1 MHPRFVLFL
10 TKHFSWAHP
19 LHSSAFTQNNP
30 CIQLYTSVIQG
41 HFILKP
47 ELFCKRNSSSTAF
60 TWEQF
65 EYKSYTNLQGKKEQD
80 RLGSSC
86 LSLLITTERILAQ
99 PGKKK
104 SCTKQTAFLWFSCF
118 LSSKPP
124 SQTPFVIKCAMA
136 LLPSMWRK
144 GFFLGHS

>member
-1 MHPRFVLFL
+1 MHPRFVLVL

-86 LSLLITTERILAQ
+86 LSLLIATERILAQ

-124 SQTPFVIKCAMA
+124 SQTPFVSKCAMA